1 MSKKFKAFNAKI
13 MLFGEYSVIR
23 GSMGFS
29 VPYSHFKGELDFHFK
44 GQYTDY
50 DFAVQSNKMLRD
62 YVVHLEKL
70 TNENK
75 LSIRIKLRALQDDL
89 DNGLYFESTIPQ
101 GYGLGSS
108 GALVASVYDAYVS
121 DKMSVAGS
129 AGSEEI
135 KSLKNTFSLME
146 SYFHGT
152 SSGIDPLMCYLG
164 SSIVIKGP
172 GDISTS
178 EISTKEITE
187 NRALFLINTGKPGK
201 TEPLVKHFMKACED
215 PEYDRLIKD
224 TLIPTNNK
232 CIQALLQSDYDT
244 FDQQLINLSA
254 FQFDNFRPMIPKKFL
269 PLWEEGLQDHN
280 LVLKLCGSGGGGFLL
295 GFSPDY
301 KTARER
307 LETSNKDFITVY
319 KKS

>member
-1 MSKKFKAFNAKI
+1 MSRKFKAFNAKI

-29 VPYSHFKGELDFHFK
+29 VPYTHFKGELDYHFK

-62 YVVHLEKL
+62 YTVHLQEL

-75 LSIRIKLRALQDDL
+75 IPCRIDLKALQEDL

-108 GALVASVYDAYVS
+108 GALVASIYDAYAT
-121 DKMSVAGS
+121 DKMSLAGS
-129 AGSEEI
+129 AAKEGI
-135 KSLKNTFSLME
+135 QDLKNTFSMLE

-164 SSIVIKGP
+164 SSIIIQGP
-172 GDISTS
+172 GEISIS
-178 EISTKEITE
+178 EISTKQITE

-215 PEYDRLIKD
+215 PDYDRLINE
-224 TLIPTNNK
+224 TLIPTNNQ
-232 CIQALLQSDYDT
+232 CIQALLDSDYDT
-244 FDQQLINLSA
+244 FDRQLINLSA
-254 FQFDNFRPMIPKKFL
+254 FQFDHFRPMIPEQFL
-269 PLWEEGLQDHN
+269 PLWEEGLKDQK

-301 KTARER
+301 ETARER
-307 LETSNKDFITVY
+307 LKKSKKNFITVY

>member
-1 MSKKFKAFNAKI
+1 MSKRFKAFNAKI

-29 VPYSHFKGELDFHFK
+29 VPFSHFKGELDFHFK
-44 GQYTDY
+44 NQYTDF

-62 YVVHLEKL
+62 YAAHIEKL
-70 TNENK
+70 TDNRK
-75 LSIRIKLRALQDDL
+75 LSCSINHKALQEDL
-89 DNGLYFESTIPQ
+89 NNGLYFESTIPQ

-108 GALVASVYDAYVS
+108 GALVASIYDAYVT
-121 DKMSVAGS
+121 DKMSTVGS
-129 AGSEEI
+129 AGNKEFQV
-135 KSLKNTFSLME
+135 LKNTFSLLE

-172 GDISTS
+172 DEISTS

-215 PEYDRLIKD
+215 PEFDRLIKE
-224 TLIPTNNK
+224 TLIPTNNQ
-232 CIQALLQSDYDT
+232 CIQALLDSDYNT
-244 FDQQLINLSA
+244 FDRQLIQLSS
-254 FQFDNFRPMIPKKFL
+254 FQHDHFRPMIPEQFL
-269 PLWEEGLQDHN
+269 ALWEDGLEDHK

-301 KTARER
+301 EAARER
-307 LETSNKDFITVY
+307 LIRSNKYFITVY
-319 KKS
+319 KKA